1 MADRLLFSKTGRAKY
16 ISHLDLM
23 RTFQRAFARAQIRIK
38 HTEGFNPHP
47 FVSIALPLSV
57 GYSSQCEILEFGLM
71 GDMPYDQVPQR
82 LTAAMPEGIVIHQC
96 YPAQRKLKELASI
109 NYIMNFEYSEG
120 RPQEA
125 EPAMQA
131 LLNQESLEPGVPERH
146 HDPGRGAVRPESR
159 PEPGAPPGRL
169 LPGLPRIC
177 PRLRHLPQKRGAG
190 RRGKSISITR
200 SSALSFCL
208 CGRTGRFFTAGPK
221 RAVRRPTPAGRSR
234 GR

>member
-1 MADRLLFSKTGRAKY
+1 MADRILFSKFGRARF

-23 RTFQRAFARAQIRIK
+23 RTIQRAFFRAGIQIK
-38 HTEGFNPHP
+38 HTEGYNPHP
-47 FVSIALPLSV
+47 FVAIALPLSV

-71 GDMPYDQVPQR
+71 GDMPYDQVPER

-131 LLNQESLEPGVPERH
+131 LLNQESLVVQKKSNKSKKGYTEVDLIPLI
-146 HDPGRGAVRPESR
+146 RGWNLECQSDTMTLDAVL
-159 PEPGAPPGRL
+159 AAQN
-169 LPGLPRIC
+169 PGLNPELIR
-177 PRLRHLPQKRGAG
+177 A
-190 RRGKSISITR
+190 
-200 SSALSFCL
+200 AFCETYPDL
-208 CGRTGRFFTAGPK
+208 QPDFVTFHR
-221 RAVRRPTPAGRSR
+221 RAVLDGEGKEFR
-234 GR
+234 